1 MKILKLRKLIRH
13 FLHGW
18 PVYSHAIQTSFCKLS
33 YSFNLIHFTF
43 ISCLEIQNS
52 EKIISFQCWD
62 KVLNEVPFLSRT
74 GNWSLA
80 FLPWEAPQELWSQ
93 LALLAKSTMLGI
105 NSVPLA
111 APIGTPYLLHG
122 CLLINRQCIQVLDAE
137 HKREIREKKRRVREK
152 VIPQSCEV
160 FVR

>member
-1 MKILKLRKLIRH
+1 
-13 FLHGW
+13 
-18 PVYSHAIQTSFCKLS
+18 
-33 YSFNLIHFTF
+33 
-43 ISCLEIQNS
+43 
-52 EKIISFQCWD
+52 
-62 KVLNEVPFLSRT
+62 VLNEVPFLSRT

-111 APIGTPYLLHG
+111 APIGTLYLLHE